1 MFTTAGSYSFVILP
15 TISPP
20 AFNPV
25 TFIVLFPAFKFS
37 NTTDLDASV
46 MVSAIF
52 PFSAIVYFA
61 IGLLFV
67 IVVFN
72 VIFFTV
78 IFPLLTLIS

>member
-1 MFTTAGSYSFVILP
+1 M
-15 TISPP
+15 
-20 AFNPV
+20 
-25 TFIVLFPAFKFS
+25 LFPAFKFS

-78 IFPLLTLIS
+78 IFPLLTLISKFTVDGTFISPAVYFIAQYPGNS